1 MNTLDRYILRETL
14 RPFMVTLVLALM
26 VLLIE
31 RMLRVLDL
39 VLGSQGPLRLLFEML
54 AYLVPH
60 YIGFALPFGLFLGI
74 LLGFHRLSRDSELDS
89 VQAAGIGIHR
99 MLRPVMISALVV
111 AALSAVTFSYLQP
124 YGRYAYRAMLHS
136 ITNAFV
142 SAILNE
148 GVFAQIG
155 DNTFLSEES
164 YGDGRNFVRVFV
176 YRKKDGGD
184 WSVMTAREGKLE
196 HGSLNRPPALWLYN
210 GVQLG
215 GSNGDAAQV
224 VKEDPSLGVLHFEA
238 LRNELDSSSDSGF
251 RARGEDEREMTLL
264 ELWQL
269 RDNPPQGTRSSDLI
283 AEFHGRIV
291 RVLTIF
297 VLPFLAV
304 PLAHGYRRRAR
315 SFGIAL
321 GVVILIV
328 YKEVVDFGENM
339 VESED
344 LTAFTG
350 VWLPFLVFS
359 FGTLLAFV
367 RSSMRLPR
375 ESLIS
380 LPEWLLRLIAGL
392 KRRLDRSSRGAA

>member
-164 YGDGRNFVRVFV
+164 YGEGRNFVRVFV

-184 WSVMTAREGKLE
+184 WSVMTAREGNLE

>member
-14 RPFMVTLVLALM
+14 RPFMVTLVLALL

-31 RMLRVLDL
+31 RMLHVLDL

-60 YIGFALPFGLFLGI
+60 YIGLALPFGLFLGI

-89 VQAAGIGIHR
+89 VQAAGIGVHR

-136 ITNAFV
+136 ITNAFI

-164 YGDGRNFVRVFV
+164 YAEGQRFVRVFV
-176 YRKKDGGD
+176 YRKKDEGD
-184 WSVMTAREGKLE
+184 WSVMTAREGRLE
-196 HGSLNRPPALWLYN
+196 RGDLTRPPALWLYD

-215 GSNGDAAQV
+215 GSDPDATQE
-224 VKEDPSLGVLHFEA
+224 VKKDPTQGVLHFEA
-238 LRNELDSSSDSGF
+238 LRNELDSSTNSGF
-251 RARGEDEREMTLL
+251 RARGEDEREMTLF
-264 ELWQL
+264 ELWRL
-269 RDNPPQGTRSSDLI
+269 RDTPPQGIGSADLI

-315 SFGIAL
+315 SFGIAF

-328 YKEVVDFGENM
+328 FKEVVDFGENL

-350 VWLPFLVFS
+350 LWLPFLVFS
-359 FGTLLAFV
+359 SVTLLAFV

-375 ESLIS
+375 DSLIV
-380 LPEWLLRLIAGL
+380 LPEWLLGLIAGFR
-392 KRRLDRSSRGAA
+392 RRLNGTSGGTT

>member
-14 RPFMVTLVLALM
+14 RPFAVTMVLALL

-60 YIGFALPFGLFLGI
+60 YIGLALPFGLFLGV

-99 MLRPVMISALVV
+99 MLRPVMFSALVV

-136 ITNAFV
+136 ISNAFI

-155 DNTFLSEES
+155 DNTFLAEES
-164 YGDGRNFVRVFV
+164 YAEGQRFVRVFV
-176 YRKKDGGD
+176 YRNEGQGD
-184 WSVMTAREGKLE
+184 WSVMTARQGRLE
-196 HGSLNRPPALWLYN
+196 HGNLARPPALWLYD

-215 GSNGDAAQV
+215 GSNQDAALGLS
-224 VKEDPSLGVLHFEA
+224 EDPSRGVLHFEA
-238 LRNELDSSSDSGF
+238 LRSELDSNSDSAF
-251 RARGEDEREMTLL
+251 RARGEDEREMTLF

-269 RDNPPQGTRSSDLI
+269 RDTPPEGIRSSDLI

-304 PLAHGYRRRAR
+304 PLAHGYRRRTR
-315 SFGIAL
+315 SFGI
-321 GVVILIV
+321 GFGIVILIV
-328 YKEVVDFGENM
+328 YKEVVDFGENL
-339 VESED
+339 VESRD

-350 VWLPFLVFS
+350 IWVPFLLFS
-359 FGTLLAFV
+359 LGTLLAFV
-367 RSSMRLPR
+367 RSLMRLPR
-375 ESLIS
+375 DSLIN
-380 LPEWLLRLIAGL
+380 PPDWVLRLTAGL
-392 KRRLDRSSRGAA
+392 RRHLDRGSRGAA

>member
-14 RPFMVTLVLALM
+14 RPFMVTMVLALL

-31 RMLRVLDL
+31 RMLQVLDL

-60 YIGFALPFGLFLGI
+60 YIGLALPFGLFLGI
-74 LLGFHRLSRDSELDS
+74 LLGFHRMSRDSELDS
-89 VQAAGIGIHR
+89 VQAAGIGVHR
-99 MLRPVMISALVV
+99 MLRPVILSALVV

-136 ITNAFV
+136 ISNAFV

-155 DNTFLSEES
+155 DNTFLSEKSDAE
-164 YGDGRNFVRVFV
+164 GQRFVRVFV
-176 YRKKDGGD
+176 YRNEGEGD
-184 WSVMTAREGKLE
+184 WSVMTSREGKLE
-196 HGSLNRPPALWLYN
+196 HGSLTRPPAMWLYD

-215 GSNGDAAQV
+215 GSSQDAALGARQ
-224 VKEDPSLGVLHFEA
+224 DPSRGILHFEA
-238 LRNELDSSSDSGF
+238 MRSELDSSSNAGF
-251 RARGEDEREMTLL
+251 RARGEDEREMTLF

-269 RDNPPQGTRSSDLI
+269 RDSPPEGIDSSDLI

-297 VLPFLAV
+297 LLPLLAV
-304 PLAHGYRRRAR
+304 PLAHGYRRRTR
-315 SFGIAL
+315 SFGIGL

-328 YKEVVDFGENM
+328 YKEVVDFGENL
-339 VESED
+339 VESRD

-350 VWLPFLVFS
+350 IWAPFLFFAFATS
-359 FGTLLAFV
+359 LAFV
-367 RSSMRLPR
+367 RSLMRLPR
-375 ESLIS
+375 ESLIG
-380 LPEWLLRLIAGL
+380 LPEWVLRLLAGL
-392 KRRLDRSSRGAA
+392 RRRFDRGSRGTA